1 MTKAQ
6 FLSALSDCGVDV
18 SGALGRF
25 MGNEELFL
33 RFLCRLP
40 GAKELDALQRALEA
54 QEQETFYERLHEL
67 KGVCANLGVTS
78 MAVPAQAM
86 LELYRADKWRDREQ
100 MEPLLEQLRCADAQL
115 LTLIGAYQGEG
126 GAL

>member
-18 SGALGRF
+18 PGTLRRF

-40 GAKELDALQRALEA
+40 GTKELDAREH
-54 QEQETFYERLHEL
+54 ETFYERLHEL
-67 KGVCANLGVTS
+67 KGVCANLGVTA
-78 MAVPAQAM
+78 MAAPAQAM
-86 LELYRADKWRDREQ
+86 LDLCRRGRWEDRVQ
-100 MEPLLEQLRCADAQL
+100 MEPLLEQLRRVDARL
-115 LTLIGAYQGEG
+115 LDLIGAYQGEG